1 MGHYFP
7 KSKGV
12 ILVVEDEPL
21 LRILA
26 VDFMEE
32 AGFEVIDVGSAD
44 EAVLILEARSDIRI
58 VFTDIDMP
66 GSMDGMKLAA
76 AVRDRW
82 PPVEIVVVSGH
93 KRHSEI
99 VLPERAV
106 FFPKPYNIEAVTT
119 TLNRMAAAI

>member
-21 LRILA
+21 LRLLA

-32 AGFEVIDVGSAD
+32 DGFEVVDVGSAD
-44 EAVLILEARSDIRI
+44 EAVSILETRSDIRI

-93 KRHSEI
+93 KRQNDI

-106 FFPKPYNIEAVTT
+106 FFPKPYNIEAVTA
-119 TLNRMAAAI
+119 TLNRMASAI